1 MLVFFFVLVGSIIAL
16 FFKNACPKAKWL
28 VITGFI
34 GVIIAFFGF
43 GVQIGIAKDSD
54 ARPLGFSA
62 AAQIAAKKPGIT
74 DPTVWLEASVE
85 KKQENVEKKQANAE
99 TFSTA
104 ANTWGILMLV
114 FFFVLIGSIIALFF
128 RNTRPKAKWLASS
141 SLICLFIAIFGLT
154 IQIGIDRDNDAR
166 LLGFSDATD
175 QVAAKQAGITDP
187 TLWREATVEKKQ
199 ENVEKKQAKSETFS
213 TAANTWVIFTLVF
226 FLVLIGSLIA
236 LLFKSARPKAKWLA
250 PASLIC
256 LFIAFFGLTI
266 QIGID
271 RDNDARRL
279 GFSDA
284 ADQVAAKQAG
294 ITDPTVWRA
303 ATVEKKRANAETFS
317 TAANTWGILMLVF
330 FFVLIGSIIALFFRS
345 MRPKAKWLVIASF
358 IGVIIAFFGVGVRIG
373 IDRDND
379 ARRLGFSDAADQLA
393 AKQAGITDPT
403 VWREASVEK
412 KQENVEK
419 KQPKAESSSTAAN
432 TTSPQRDLR
441 GFSVDDFALEIGNNA
456 CNSFLEIGARQL
468 WLDANCPFN
477 PIHVGYWGIGLGG
490 VFIMGLLSEFLKE
503 LSSFLSRSSTSKG
516 DS

>member
-1 MLVFFFVLVGSIIAL
+1 
-16 FFKNACPKAKWL
+16 
-28 VITGFI
+28 
-34 GVIIAFFGF
+34 
-43 GVQIGIAKDSD
+43 
-54 ARPLGFSA
+54 
-62 AAQIAAKKPGIT
+62 
-74 DPTVWLEASVE
+74 VWLEASVE

-128 RNTRPKAKWLASS
+128 RNTRPKAKWLLRRVLSV
-141 SLICLFIAIFGLT
+141 CFIAIFGLT

-175 QVAAKQAGITDP
+175 QVAAKQAGITDRRCGERQP
-187 TLWREATVEKKQ
+187 SKRNRR
-199 ENVEKKQAKSETFS
+199 NVEKKQAKSETFS

-330 FFVLIGSIIALFFRS
+330 FFRPHRLDHRAVL
-345 MRPKAKWLVIASF
+345 
-358 IGVIIAFFGVGVRIG
+358 
-373 IDRDND
+373 
-379 ARRLGFSDAADQLA
+379 
-393 AKQAGITDPT
+393 
-403 VWREASVEK
+403 
-412 KQENVEK
+412 
-419 KQPKAESSSTAAN
+419 
-432 TTSPQRDLR
+432 
-441 GFSVDDFALEIGNNA
+441 
-456 CNSFLEIGARQL
+456 
-468 WLDANCPFN
+468 
-477 PIHVGYWGIGLGG
+477 
-490 VFIMGLLSEFLKE
+490 
-503 LSSFLSRSSTSKG
+503 
-516 DS
+516 